1 MLLTI
6 KLIVFGVV
14 SIVMGISM
22 LANGWGHSLVRFG
35 AIPFGILL
43 IVAGVRR
50 ILVPASVGGGSSQVT
65 SSEATPTATATE
77 SDSAIEKVSM
87 FGNERRVIL
96 PHDSLPPLPFK
107 M

>member
-6 KLIVFGVV
+6 KLIAFGVV
-14 SIVMGISM
+14 AIVMGISM
-22 LANGWGHSLVRFG
+22 LANGWGHSLVGLG

-65 SSEATPTATATE
+65 SSEATPTATE
-77 SDSAIEKVSM
+77 SDSTIEKVSL